1 MSTEFV
7 SAAVNTDA
15 RNIPADRIPAR
26 IMERLAN
33 AGVHSLEDWRRLGR
47 RRREIF
53 GVTTRWVEQLDE
65 LARKPRP

>member
-1 MSTEFV
+1 MS

-26 IMERLAN
+26 IIERLAD
-33 AGVHSLEDWRRLGR
+33 AGVYSLDDWRHLGR

-53 GVTTRWVEQLDE
+53 GVTPRWIEQLDA
-65 LARKPRP
+65 LARRAP